1 MGILY
6 GKYYAFLYKFYHL
19 IRIFKHLSMRIRK
32 VLLYV
37 TNQSGNISR
46 GETVPL
52 RFNLKGT
59 SERERS
65 FLYCNCSL
73 QYGHI
78 RMFFTVPLSGCIFV
92 DLVSES
98 LFRNLFSAAV
108 QASKKKR

>member
-46 GETVPL
+46 T
-52 RFNLKGT
+52 FKIQ
-59 SERERS
+59 S
-65 FLYCNCSL
+65 
-73 QYGHI
+73 
-78 RMFFTVPLSGCIFV
+78 
-92 DLVSES
+92 
-98 LFRNLFSAAV
+98 
-108 QASKKKR
+108 